1 MPLTT
6 FKACWATLPCEK
18 VSNHWSLSLNRSAS
32 LQDMVPR
39 SKMASIKA
47 VSSSTLASVCPK
59 VTNRLVTPVSRSG
72 AFKGNPFMMS
82 STSVFPGYPY
92 DSSISFNSKSHLALQ
107 NQTQV
112 WLQVCM
118 QGCLFAIKLFATLWP
133 EPEKLGPLLDDQMR
147 GKRKVISQHLCYLWV
162 QVVFIRKAFNFGKH
176 VVDEGRMKSTW
187 RSWLFPNI
195 IFLSSKCGASPPGWA
210 TWEITEFPTHQ
221 QYKIDVYINL
231 YSSGKL
237 LTLGWE
243 TNHIVVIAGVLEIPW
258 FPGWPNQVVRHHT

>member
-1 MPLTT
+1 MKSTWRSWLFPNIIFLSS
-6 FKACWATLPCEK
+6 KCGASPPGWATWEITEFPTHQQYKIDVYINLYSSGKLLTLGWET
-18 VSNHWSLSLNRSAS
+18 NHI
-32 LQDMVPR
+32 V
-39 SKMASIKA
+39 
-47 VSSSTLASVCPK
+47 
-59 VTNRLVTPVSRSG
+59 
-72 AFKGNPFMMS
+72 GNM
-82 STSVFPGYPY
+82 
-92 DSSISFNSKSHLALQ
+92 
-107 NQTQV
+107 
-112 WLQVCM
+112 
-118 QGCLFAIKLFATLWP
+118 
-133 EPEKLGPLLDDQMR
+133 
-147 GKRKVISQHLCYLWV
+147 
-162 QVVFIRKAFNFGKH
+162 

>member
-1 MPLTT
+1 MSSKWLSGNVLSVMSPQLTIY
-6 FKACWATLPCEK
+6 
-18 VSNHWSLSLNRSAS
+18 VH
-32 LQDMVPR
+32 
-39 SKMASIKA
+39 
-47 VSSSTLASVCPK
+47 STLIIVNAK
-59 VTNRLVTPVSRSG
+59 NTN
-72 AFKGNPFMMS
+72 KYM
-82 STSVFPGYPY
+82 
-92 DSSISFNSKSHLALQ
+92 
-107 NQTQV
+107 NQTNYI
-112 WLQVCM
+112 LLYINIYIMVCKDRM
-118 QGCLFAIKLFATLWP
+118 KWTVNQLVVTHGQSRNKVCFSSFIKECWWSIYFFSYINII
-133 EPEKLGPLLDDQMR
+133 
-147 GKRKVISQHLCYLWV
+147 VIMC
-162 QVVFIRKAFNFGKH
+162 